1 MSTGII
7 GAGLSGLAAAQYGL
21 QTTAH
26 NIANVDTPGFSRQ
39 RAIVVSNP
47 ALQTGSGYVGQ
58 GARVLTIERL
68 YSSFLTDQVQ
78 RSQSRSSEL
87 ETYHAQI
94 SQIDNMLADTTTGLS
109 PSLQQFFNGVQQ
121 VAANPAQLP
130 AREAMMSS
138 AQGLADRYQSL
149 GNQLTEIAD
158 GINVDLRATVTS
170 INSFAEAIASL
181 NQQIGVAQAANGQP
195 ANDLLDTR
203 DQLVLELNQLVQ
215 ARTTPSGDGG
225 VNVFIG
231 NGQQLVVGS
240 LAGALTTT
248 PSASDPSRLAVGL
261 KTPGGSIQEMPES
274 LLKGGSLGGLLA
286 FRAESLDR
294 VTNDLGRNAASLALA
309 FNAQS
314 SLGQDLLGQSQ
325 LSAPPSSFTPDLFV
339 VPPPTVIANA
349 NNPAGSPS
357 VSAAFVKPP
366 PFNGNFHT
374 DLGSSDY
381 RLSADAS
388 GLTLTRLADN
398 RQWDGAD
405 IGAINSELASDPQGF
420 MLASSG
426 GEPLAGSSY
435 LVRPTRDA
443 ARNLSVNPALAA
455 NPSLIAAAGPIR
467 TTSGQANTGSATI
480 SAGSVGP
487 GYADSLAALP
497 VTLAFQGGNLQ
508 GFPAGTQVSIGG
520 SAPVLIADPTQG
532 VAYPSGANITLVGSA
547 PPTGISFAINGQPG
561 NGDTFTLVRN
571 DGATADGR
579 NALALAQLQTQATM
593 SGQTASFQQAYAQLV
608 SEVGNQTRQIEVSGI
623 AQQSLLAQAQASR
636 EALSGVNLD
645 EEAANLIRYQQA
657 YQASAKAME
666 IGASLF
672 NTILQIAG

>member
-26 NIANVDTPGFSRQ
+26 NIANVDTPGFTRQ
-39 RAIVVSNP
+39 RTIVTSNP

-94 SQIDNMLADTTTGLS
+94 SQIDNLLADSTTGLS
-109 PSLQQFFNGVQQ
+109 PSLQQFFNSVQQ
-121 VAANPAQLP
+121 VAANPGQLP
-130 AREAMMSS
+130 GREAMMSS

-158 GINVDLRATVTS
+158 GLNADLRATVTS

-181 NQQIGVAQAANGQP
+181 NQQIGVAQASTGQP

-215 ARTTPSGDGG
+215 ARTTPNGDGG

-231 NGQQLVVGS
+231 NGQQLVIGS
-240 LAGALTTT
+240 LASGITTT
-248 PSASDPSRLAVGL
+248 PSASDPSRLVVGL
-261 KTPGGSIQEMPES
+261 QTPGGIQEMPES

-294 VTNDLGRNAASLALA
+294 VTNDLGRNAASLALT

-339 VPPPTVIANA
+339 VPPPAVIANV

-357 VSAAFVKPP
+357 VSAAFANPP
-366 PFNGNFHT
+366 PFNGNFYT

-398 RQWDGAD
+398 KEWGGAD
-405 IGAINSELASDPQGF
+405 LGAINSALASDPQGF
-420 MLASSG
+420 TLASAG
-426 GEPLAGSSY
+426 GEPPAGSSY

-467 TTSGQANTGSATI
+467 TASGQANTGSATI
-480 SAGSVGP
+480 SAGNVGP
-487 GYADSLAALP
+487 GYADALAALP

-508 GFPAGTQVSIGG
+508 GFPAGTQVSIDGL
-520 SAPVLIADPTQG
+520 APVLIADPTQG
-532 VAYPSGANITLVGSA
+532 VAYTSGATITLVGST
-547 PPTGISFAINGQPG
+547 PPAGISFAITGQPA
-561 NGDTFTLVRN
+561 NGDTFTLARN
-571 DGATADGR
+571 GGATADGR
-579 NALALAQLQTQATM
+579 NTLALAQLQTQATM
-593 SGQTASFQQAYAQLV
+593 SGKTASFQQAYAQLV
-608 SEVGNQTRQIEVSGI
+608 SDVGNQTRQIEVSGI

-636 EALSGVNLD
+636 ESLSGVNLD